1 MTRQRAMSVQRGGG
15 FTLLEIAVV
24 VTIMGL
30 IAVSALPAFSALQ
43 KSREGAATREVERL
57 LVMARANAMTTGDMT
72 GLAINAG
79 AVASTLAQKEYSIR
93 LVTVNSAGAVEELR
107 DPLGQPYGKVQL
119 EVLFPGVEMSKFIN
133 GNGTTGVGTIWFNHD
148 GEPMVKTPAG
158 YEAFTNDAQVAMS
171 GLQTVWVR
179 RISGMVERLPTKV
192 PRALPGARP
201 IPAQP
206 F

>member
-30 IAVSALPAFSALQ
+30 LAVSALPAFSALQ

-79 AVASTLAQKEYSIR
+79 STPAQKEYSIR
-93 LVTVNSAGAVEELR
+93 LVTVNSAGAVEDLR

-119 EVLFPGVEMSKFIN
+119 EVLFPGVEMSNFIN
-133 GNGTTGVGTIWFNHD
+133 GDGTTGAGTIWFNHD

-179 RISGMVERLPTKV
+179 RISGMVERLPT
-192 PRALPGARP
+192 
-201 IPAQP
+201 
-206 F
+206 